1 MMKNPVFDVENE
13 GSTIRVNT
21 VFSSFYSVKGSGKK
35 WCEICFFFLHVAS
48 MFSTKDLL

>member
-13 GSTIRVNT
+13 GSTTRVNT
-21 VFSSFYSVKGSGKK
+21 VFSSFYSVKGSGKNGVK
-35 WCEICFFFLHVAS
+35 FAFFLHVAS